1 MELEALD
8 RRLEQGVSR
17 TAGEA
22 DMTWPFYLIAL
33 WPLAGLIVV
42 FFLCRAI
49 NKSKARES
57 GKNGSFE
64 A

>member
-1 MELEALD
+1 
-8 RRLEQGVSR
+8 
-17 TAGEA
+17 
-22 DMTWPFYLIAL
+22 MTWPYYLIAL

-57 GKNGSFE
+57 GKNGTFE